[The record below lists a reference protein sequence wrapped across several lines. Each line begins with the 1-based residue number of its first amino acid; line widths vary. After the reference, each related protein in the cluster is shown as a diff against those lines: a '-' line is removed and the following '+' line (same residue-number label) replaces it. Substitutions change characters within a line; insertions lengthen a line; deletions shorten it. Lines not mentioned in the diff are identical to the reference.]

1 MFHSAAEPESV
12 FFSRG
17 RMRARRKYVYV
28 LFILLT
34 LFRAVILHA
43 FYPEY
48 TPGQQCL
55 LAGISMLFMV
65 FIYEV
70 ITGINSWLNGRMP
83 FEDNVKRRL
92 VTQTVLC
99 LAVTFSMHTLMI
111 LAFRDWLPKEF
122 NRLVLAISYFI
133 DFVLVFAINT
143 TIFGAYFFHKWKSNL
158 VKTERL
164 ERERA
169 NAHYENLKNQLNPHF
184 LFNSLSSL
192 NSLIYENQ
200 DLASQFL
207 QQLSRV
213 FRYVLENKDK
223 ELVELDTEVKFVSRY
238 VFLLRTR
245 FGDDLDVRFELVP
258 EQLARRVVPVTLQIL
273 IENAIKHNI
282 INEENRLTIRVSADD
297 QYLHVENNLHKKTI
311 VETSNKHGLANLRS
325 LYHYL
330 CPLPVRVTETPY
342 TFTVSIPLL

>member
-1 MFHSAAEPESV
+1 
-12 FFSRG
+12 
-17 RMRARRKYVYV
+17 
-28 LFILLT
+28 
-34 LFRAVILHA
+34 
-43 FYPEY
+43 
-48 TPGQQCL
+48 
-55 LAGISMLFMV
+55 
-65 FIYEV
+65 
-70 ITGINSWLNGRMP
+70 MP
-83 FEDNVKRRL
+83 FEDNPKKRL
-92 VTQTVLC
+92 MTQIVLC
-99 LAVTFSMHTLMI
+99 MAVTFSLHTLLI
-111 LAFRDWLPKEF
+111 LVFRDFLPKEF
-122 NRLVLAISYFI
+122 NRLLISVSYFI

-143 TIFGAYFFHKWKSNL
+143 TIFAAYFFHKWKTNL

-164 ERERA
+164 EQERA

-200 DLASQFL
+200 ELASQFL

-245 FGDDLDVRFELVP
+245 FGDDLDVRFELP
-258 EQLARRVVPVTLQIL
+258 PDRLAQRVVPVTLQIL

-297 QYLHVENNLHKKTI
+297 QYLHVENNLHKKNI

-325 LYHYL
+325 LYYYL
-330 CPLPVRVTETPY
+330 SPLPVRVAETPY

>member
-1 MFHSAAEPESV
+1 TI
-12 FFSRG
+12 G
-17 RMRARRKYVYV
+17 
-28 LFILLT
+28 L
-34 LFRAVILHA
+34 
-43 FYPEY
+43 
-48 TPGQQCL
+48 
-55 LAGISMLFMV
+55 LFMA

-70 ITGINSWLNGRMP
+70 ITGINGWLNGRMP
-83 FEDNVKRRL
+83 FEDNPKKRL
-92 VTQTVLC
+92 GTQILLC
-99 LAVTFSMHTLMI
+99 IAITFTLHTLLI
-111 LAFRDWLPKEF
+111 LVFRDFLPKEF
-122 NRLVLAISYFI
+122 NRLMMAVSYFI
-133 DFVLVFAINT
+133 DFVLVFAVNT
-143 TIFGAYFFHKWKSNL
+143 TIFAAVFFHKWKSNL

-169 NAHYENLKNQLNPHF
+169 DAHYENLKNQLNPHF

-245 FGDDLDVRFELVP
+245 FGDDLDVRFEVP
-258 EQLARRVVPVTLQIL
+258 PDRLMRRVVPVTLQIL

-282 INEENRLTIRVSADD
+282 INEENRLTIRVYADD

-330 CPLPVRVTETPY
+330 SPLPVRVAETPA
-342 TFTVSIPLL
+342 TFAVSIPLL